1 MLKRHLQSFVVD
13 GVDRVPLHAG
23 LPLALACFVGEQVTF
38 DVTENK
44 EERVRQD
51 GGRGALRPAP
61 SLRGVISETLQTQR
75 L

>member
-13 GVDRVPLHAG
+13 GVDRVPLDAG

-44 EERVRQD
+44 QECVRRD
-51 GGRGALRPAP
+51 GVGGV
-61 SLRGVISETLQTQR
+61 SLSFQPKRRENMSTAGFL
-75 L
+75 